1 LELNSIFLP
10 LLQGTAAFLLGL
22 FFIFV
27 RWPIVGIILEI
38 YGFVFLFGLVDG
50 FLLELYY
57 ATEFI
62 IIHLSLMVLIAA
74 VFGRLSK
81 CSSTISQLLDGLYGL
96 LRVSFGYRNSPSLSL
111 SLTHTHTTPFFPRC
125 MCLYSLSTCMHA
137 CILK

>member
-1 LELNSIFLP
+1 
-10 LLQGTAAFLLGL
+10 LQGTAAFLLGL

-111 SLTHTHTTPFFPRC
+111 SHNPILPSLYVSLLSIYLYA
-125 MCLYSLSTCMHA
+125 CLYIEVNIDNVVL
-137 CILK
+137 L

>member
-1 LELNSIFLP
+1 MDNEAFYMELNSIFLP

-81 CSSTISQLLDGLYGL
+81 CSSTISQLLDGLYSL
-96 LRVSFGYRNSPSLSL
+96 LRVSFGYRNSLSL
-111 SLTHTHTTPFFPRC
+111 SIPFFPLC